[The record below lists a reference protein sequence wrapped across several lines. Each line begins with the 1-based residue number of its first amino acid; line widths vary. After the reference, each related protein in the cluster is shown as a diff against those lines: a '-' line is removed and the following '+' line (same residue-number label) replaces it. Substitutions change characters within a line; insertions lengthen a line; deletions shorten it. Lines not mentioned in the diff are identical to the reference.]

1 MSLLM
6 RENTPNESNK
16 FLGEGSYGCVYY
28 PGIDCKGKKNKKK
41 TITKIQEINFY
52 SENEKNI
59 GKYIKKNIKNYKL
72 YFSPVIKT
80 CVVKFQ
86 TIEKSDL
93 NLKKC
98 DTIFE
103 DYNYL
108 KNYHEK
114 MESSNNGNSNDKK
127 LSDSQVRNLK
137 NTIDDQYYLMYVY
150 YIKNKTLEDY
160 YNDINNFSNFVISL
174 LNNFALLLNSLII
187 LNKVKIVHNDLH
199 VNNILINLKNNKPVI
214 IDFGLS
220 FEINKCYKFNKD
232 YIDFR
237 YLKNILTDYRLDSY
251 NVNIEKRFITYIIY
265 NRTDS
270 FKSDVNDNNVSNIL
284 TKKNIDLFI
293 KDCYDSI
300 INNQEIRAIF
310 NHLELDDYKKSLEK
324 FYYQFLNKTKY
335 PKYNNIIKYL
345 LEYVHKYNDFYS
357 LCIDLI
363 YILYYK
369 SQLITNIIDNKHKNY
384 KILLEFF
391 LQLYKKVLHPLPEL
405 RLEINEVFDIYKF
418 IINYIKNVNIN
429 DDKYIGSFIIAFT
442 KFLKS
447 KTISIETVFYRN
459 FAFLDFNSI
468 CNKNMFEF
476 IKSGF

>member
-1 MSLLM
+1 M
-6 RENTPNESNK
+6 
-16 FLGEGSYGCVYY
+16 
-28 PGIDCKGKKNKKK
+28 
-41 TITKIQEINFY
+41 
-52 SENEKNI
+52 
-59 GKYIKKNIKNYKL
+59 
-72 YFSPVIKT
+72 
-80 CVVKFQ
+80 
-86 TIEKSDL
+86 
-93 NLKKC
+93 
-98 DTIFE
+98 
-103 DYNYL
+103 
-108 KNYHEK
+108 
-114 MESSNNGNSNDKK
+114 
-127 LSDSQVRNLK
+127 
-137 NTIDDQYYLMYVY
+137 
-150 YIKNKTLEDY
+150 
-160 YNDINNFSNFVISL
+160 
-174 LNNFALLLNSLII
+174 I
-187 LNKVKIVHNDLH
+187 LNKAKIVHNDLH
-199 VNNILINLKNNKPVI
+199 VNNILINLKTNKPVI

-237 YLKNILTDYRLDSY
+237 YLKNILMDYRLDSY

-270 FKSDVNDNNVSNIL
+270 FKSDVNDNNVSNVL

-345 LEYVHKYNDFYS
+345 LEYLHKYNDFYS

-363 YILYYK
+363 YILYHK
-369 SQLITNIIDNKHKNY
+369 SQLITNISDNKHKNY

-442 KFLKS
+442 RFLKT
-447 KTISIETVFYRN
+447 KTISIQTVFYKN

>member
-1 MSLLM
+1 MSLLL
-6 RENTPNESNK
+6 RESSPNESNK

-52 SENEKNI
+52 SKNEKNI
-59 GKYIKKNIKNYKL
+59 GKYIKRNIKNYKQ
-72 YFSPVIKT
+72 YFSPVIKS

-86 TIEKSDL
+86 IIEKADL

-114 MESSNNGNSNDKK
+114 FGYSNSSDDKTF
-127 LSDSQVRNLK
+127 SDSQLRNLK
-137 NTIDDQYYLMYVY
+137 NTIDEQYYLMYVY
-150 YIKNKTLEDY
+150 YIKNKTLKDY
-160 YNDINNFSNFVISL
+160 YNDINIFSNFVINL
-174 LNNFALLLNSLII
+174 LNNFALLLNSLML
-187 LNKVKIVHNDLH
+187 LNKVRIVHNDLH
-199 VNNILINLKNNKPVI
+199 VNNILINLKTNKPVI

-220 FEINKCYKFNKD
+220 LEINKCYKFNKD
-232 YIDFR
+232 YIDFS
-237 YLKNILTDYRLDSY
+237 YLKNILMDYKLDSY
-251 NVNIEKRFITYIIY
+251 HVNIEKRFITFIIY
-265 NRTDS
+265 NKTDT
-270 FKSDVNDNNVSNIL
+270 FKSNVNDNNATNVL
-284 TKKNIDLFI
+284 TKNNIDFFI

-300 INNQEIRAIF
+300 INNQEIRVIF
-310 NHLELDDYKKSLEK
+310 NDTELDDYKKSLEK

-335 PKYNNIIKYL
+335 PKYNIIIKFL
-345 LEYVHKYNDFYS
+345 LEYLDKYNDLYS
-357 LCIDLI
+357 LSINLV
-363 YILYYK
+363 YICYYK
-369 SQLITNIIDNKHKNY
+369 SQIITNITDNKDKNY

-391 LQLYKKVLHPLPEL
+391 SQLYKKVLYPLPEM
-405 RLEINEVFDIYKF
+405 RLKINEVFDIYKF
-418 IINYIKNVNIN
+418 IINYIKNVDIN
-429 DDKYIGSFIIAFT
+429 DDKYIGNFIIAFT

-447 KTISIETVFYRN
+447 KTISIETVFYKN

>member
-1 MSLLM
+1 MSLLL
-6 RENTPNESNK
+6 RESSPNESNK

-52 SENEKNI
+52 SKNEKNI
-59 GKYIKKNIKNYKL
+59 GKYIKRNIKNYKQF
-72 YFSPVIKT
+72 FSPVIKT

-114 MESSNNGNSNDKK
+114 FGYSNSSDDKTF
-127 LSDSQVRNLK
+127 SDSQLRNLK
-137 NTIDDQYYLMYVY
+137 NTIDEQYYLMYVY
-150 YIKNKTLEDY
+150 YIKNKTLKDY
-160 YNDINNFSNFVISL
+160 YNDINIFSNFVINL
-174 LNNFALLLNSLII
+174 LNNFALLLNSLML
-187 LNKVKIVHNDLH
+187 LNKVRIVHNDLH
-199 VNNILINLKNNKPVI
+199 VNNILINLKTNKPVI

-220 FEINKCYKFNKD
+220 LEINKCYKFNKD
-232 YIDFR
+232 YIDFV
-237 YLKNILTDYRLDSY
+237 YLKNILMDYRLDSY
-251 NVNIEKRFITYIIY
+251 HVNIEKRFITFIIY
-265 NRTDS
+265 NKTDT
-270 FKSDVNDNNVSNIL
+270 FKSDVNDNNATNVL
-284 TKKNIDLFI
+284 TKNNIDFFI

-300 INNQEIRAIF
+300 INNQEIRVIF
-310 NHLELDDYKKSLEK
+310 NDTELDDYKKSLEK

-335 PKYNNIIKYL
+335 PKYNIIIKFL
-345 LEYVHKYNDFYS
+345 LEYLHKYNDLYS
-357 LCIDLI
+357 LSINLV
-363 YILYYK
+363 YICYYK
-369 SQLITNIIDNKHKNY
+369 SQIITNITDNKDKNY

-391 LQLYKKVLHPLPEL
+391 SQLYKKVLYPLPEM
-405 RLEINEVFDIYKF
+405 RLKINEVFDIYKF
-418 IINYIKNVNIN
+418 IINYIKNVDIN
-429 DDKYIGSFIIAFT
+429 DDKYIGNFIIAFT

-447 KTISIETVFYRN
+447 KTISIETVFYKN

>member
-1 MSLLM
+1 MSLLL
-6 RENTPNESNK
+6 RESSPNESNK

-52 SENEKNI
+52 SKNEKNI
-59 GKYIKKNIKNYKL
+59 GKYIKRNIKNYKQ
-72 YFSPVIKT
+72 YFSPVIKS

-86 TIEKSDL
+86 IIEKSDL

-114 MESSNNGNSNDKK
+114 FGYSNSSDDKTF
-127 LSDSQVRNLK
+127 SDSQLRNLK
-137 NTIDDQYYLMYVY
+137 NTIDEQYYLMYVY
-150 YIKNKTLEDY
+150 YIKNKTLKDY
-160 YNDINNFSNFVISL
+160 YNDINIFSNFVINL
-174 LNNFALLLNSLII
+174 LNNFALLLNSLML
-187 LNKVKIVHNDLH
+187 LNKVRIVHNDLH
-199 VNNILINLKNNKPVI
+199 VNNILINLKTNKPVI

-220 FEINKCYKFNKD
+220 LEINKCYKFNKD
-232 YIDFR
+232 YIDFV
-237 YLKNILTDYRLDSY
+237 YLKNILMDYRLDSY
-251 NVNIEKRFITYIIY
+251 HVNIEKRFITFIIY
-265 NRTDS
+265 NKTDT
-270 FKSDVNDNNVSNIL
+270 FKSDVNDNNATNVL
-284 TKKNIDLFI
+284 TKNNIDFFI

-300 INNQEIRAIF
+300 INNQEIRVIF
-310 NHLELDDYKKSLEK
+310 NDTELDDYKKSLEK

-335 PKYNNIIKYL
+335 PKYNIIIKFL
-345 LEYVHKYNDFYS
+345 LEYLHKYNDLYS
-357 LCIDLI
+357 LSINLV
-363 YILYYK
+363 YICYYK
-369 SQLITNIIDNKHKNY
+369 SQIITNITDNKDKNY

-391 LQLYKKVLHPLPEL
+391 SQLYKKVLYPLPEM
-405 RLEINEVFDIYKF
+405 RLKINEVFDIYKF
-418 IINYIKNVNIN
+418 IINYIKNVDIN
-429 DDKYIGSFIIAFT
+429 DDKYIGNFIIAFT

-447 KTISIETVFYRN
+447 KTISIETVFYKN